1 MFENLN
7 SLGITH
13 PEAIDRYSLREEG
26 GVDILKIYFQRNRG
40 EIFAKSIKCKFAR
53 DPADSSVF
61 NPKLASIIKEL
72 QNVCYSEE
80 QDSDLHAKILN
91 DLRHL
96 EMVVSNKIAEIER
109 DIRRLQHKQ

>member
-1 MFENLN
+1 MFENLS

-26 GVDILKIYFQRNRG
+26 GIDILKIYFQRNRG

-53 DPADSSVF
+53 DPADSQEY
-61 NPKLASIIKEL
+61 NAKLASIIKEL
-72 QNVCYSEE
+72 QTVCYSD
-80 QDSDLHAKILN
+80 QSDVDLQTKILN

-109 DIRRLQHKQ
+109 DLKRLQHR

>member
-1 MFENLN
+1 MFENLS

-53 DPADSSVF
+53 ESADSQEY
-61 NPKLASIIKEL
+61 NAKLASIIKEL
-72 QNVCYSEE
+72 QTVCYSD
-80 QDSDLHAKILN
+80 QPDIDLHTKILN

-109 DIRRLQHKQ
+109 DLQRLQHR